1 MHMPKK
7 NLAVFTLGFCVIV
20 LAGCSSRTD
29 VQKARMYLRQSQ
41 EDYRRSVGIYTRL
54 IAQGTDTDA
63 LHFELGQLY
72 YDHARFLEAITELN
86 QTGRPEAKKML
97 AIAYYHLG
105 DFTRALQLF
114 GKNDVPDDEC
124 LYYYGLT
131 CEKLNLYDRALELY
145 KKIASRAYAGLAAA
159 RVEVIEKQATAV
171 RIDRLNPATAKI
183 IASAG
188 DAQNFPQAGALV
200 LWCDE
205 KIEITSENTQVSSMH
220 YVVKILNERGKEAF
234 AETGIDYDST
244 YEKVDLV
251 YARTIKP
258 DGEVAEVGSRHIRD
272 VSKYLN
278 FPLYS
283 NARVFII
290 SFPEITEGAVIEYE
304 VKISGSEM
312 INKKD
317 FILGYP
323 LQSSQPIL
331 SADFSVT
338 LPQDKSLFIRTINE
352 NYNNFGA
359 DLKPRVEQVN
369 GQTTYRWHF
378 RDIPQVIPESNMPPE
393 VQINP
398 AILLSTFSSW
408 QQVYGWWWKLAQD
421 KIKADT
427 AIRQKVGE
435 LVAGLV
441 SDDDRARAVYNFC
454 AQKIRYVAV
463 EYGQA
468 GYEPHRAEDI
478 FKNKYGDCKDQAI
491 LLVTMLKE
499 AGFTAWPVLIATRDY
514 YDLNQ
519 DFPAVLFNHCI
530 AAVSFKGQLVF
541 LDPTAET
548 CPFGDLPGGDQRR
561 AVLVIKDDGYAV
573 EQTPLYP
580 PQHNLVRQHLAIR
593 VNPDETITAAK
604 DVTTS
609 GIYGQSQRYWLRYTP
624 PELVEQTLKEKI
636 QSISIGSRLE
646 GYQIQNKDDLNQLLA
661 LRYTFQGPEYFTTA
675 GRLRLMPQLTEAD
688 ASVVAKDT
696 RKYPIDFGVLDTKE
710 TIIEVA
716 IPATLKVQYIPEDVA
731 IDSPW
736 VRFDVRYTRKGNT
749 LYFDQKIEVKTNNV
763 PVQEYGRFK
772 SLYEDLAKKIKQR
785 VVLEEVR

>member
-1 MHMPKK
+1 MRKK
-7 NLAVFTLGFCVIV
+7 SIAVLVIGFCLAL
-20 LAGCSSRTD
+20 LAGCSCRD
-29 VQKARMYLRQSQ
+29 DLQRARKYLRQSQ
-41 EDYRRSVGIYTRL
+41 DQYRRSVGIYQRL
-54 IAQGTDTDA
+54 IARGADADA

-72 YDHARFLEAITELN
+72 YDHARFAEAVSELG
-86 QTGRPEAKKML
+86 QASRPEAKKML

-114 GKNDVPDDEC
+114 DKNDARDDES

-131 CEKLNLYDRALELY
+131 CEKLNLYDRALEFY
-145 KKIASRAYAGLAAA
+145 KKITSFAYAGLAAA
-159 RVEVIEKQATAV
+159 RVEAIEKQATAV
-171 RIDRLNPATAKI
+171 RIDELSPATAKI

-188 DAQNFPQAGALV
+188 DAQRFPQAGALV

-205 KIEITSENTQVSSMH
+205 KIEITPDNTQVSSLH
-220 YVVKILNERGKEAF
+220 YVVKILNERGKEEF
-234 AETGIDYDST
+234 AETGVDYDST

-258 DGEVAEVGSRHIRD
+258 NGDVVQVGSRHIRD

-304 VKISGSEM
+304 VRVSGSEL

-331 SADFSVT
+331 SADFSVV
-338 LPQDKSLFIRTINE
+338 LPQDRELFIKNINE
-352 NYNNFGA
+352 TYNNFGA
-359 DLKPRVEQVN
+359 DLKPRVERAH
-369 GQTTYRWHF
+369 GQTLYLWHF
-378 RDIPQVIPESNMPPE
+378 RDIPQIIPESNMPPAIR
-393 VQINP
+393 INP
-398 AILLSTFSSW
+398 ALLLSTFSSW
-408 QQVYGWWWKLAQD
+408 QQIYDWWWKLAQD
-421 KIKADT
+421 KIRADT
-427 AIRQKVGE
+427 AIRQKVNE

-441 SDDDRARAVYNFC
+441 SDDDRVRAVYNFC

-463 EYGQA
+463 EYGRA
-468 GYEPHRAEDI
+468 GYEPHRAEDV

-491 LLVTMLKE
+491 LLVAMLKE

-519 DFPAVLFNHCI
+519 DFPAALFNHCI
-530 AAVSFKGQLVF
+530 AAVSFKGQIVF

-548 CPFGDLPGGDQRR
+548 CPFADLPVGDQRR
-561 AVLVIKDDGYAV
+561 AVLVIKGDGYAI

-580 PQHNLVRQHLAIR
+580 PPHNLIRQHLAIR
-593 VNPDETITAAK
+593 VNPDETITAVK
-604 DVTTS
+604 DIATA
-609 GIYGQSQRYWLRYTP
+609 GIYDQAQRYWLRYTP

-636 QSISIGSRLE
+636 QGISIGSRLE
-646 GYQIQNKDDLNQLLA
+646 GYQIQNKDDLNQPLA
-661 LRYTFQGPEYFTTA
+661 LRYTFQGPEYFTVA

-688 ASVVAKDT
+688 TSVVAKDT
-696 RKYPIDFGVLDTKE
+696 RKYPIDFGALDTKE

-716 IPATLKVQYIPEDVA
+716 IPATLKVQYIPEDVV

-736 VRFDVRYTRKGNT
+736 IKYDVRYTRKGDT
-749 LYFDQKIEVKTNNV
+749 LYVHQKVEVKTDSV

-772 SLYEDLAKKIKQR
+772 SVYEGLAKKIKQR